1 MNKTTRIVHL
11 VDSTMGWNFKRLISI
26 DSDGY
31 DVVCVKGDW
40 LDLDVL
46 RDLVDGYLEEDTSNG
61 QLLSMKN
68 GLMWL

>member
-1 MNKTTRIVHL
+1 MDRTSRIIRL
-11 VDSTMGWNFKRLISI
+11 VDSSMGWNFTRRINT

-31 DVVCVKGDW
+31 DVVLVKGDW

-68 GLMWL
+68 SLMWL